1 MKERLKYEFR
11 FDNLSRLAS
20 ISEENDVLIWI
31 FHIDKIPPHIGIS
44 SQGVFFSLKSN
55 GKDLLETRYV
65 NQVSINKGIKMI
77 KVKLRF
83 NISSGYIERV
93 YQEYT
98 SAVSAECSCLSPIK
112 KVLNMPKEV
121 MKLSDLLKVLKERD
135 LITGWHSTNVSEQE
149 AGIRAY
155 DLFDINARLNK
166 LHA

>member
-11 FDNLSRLAS
+11 FKNLPRLAS
-20 ISEENDVLIWI
+20 ISEVNDVLIWI

-55 GKDLLETRYV
+55 GKDNIEVNYV
-65 NQVSINKGIKMI
+65 NQISVNKDIKLL

-83 NISSGYIERV
+83 SLNISYIERI
-93 YQEYT
+93 YDDYT
-98 SAVSAECSCLSPIK
+98 CATSAECSCLSPIK
-112 KVLNMPKEV
+112 KVLNMPQEV

-135 LITGWHSTNVSEQE
+135 LIAGWHSLNVSDQQ
-149 AGIRAY
+149 AGILSY
-155 DLFDINARLNK
+155 DLFDINERLNK

>member
-65 NQVSINKGIKMI
+65 NQVCNNKEIKML

-98 SAVSAECSCLSPIK
+98 SATSAECSCLSPIK
-112 KVLNMPKEV
+112 KALNMPKEV

-155 DLFDINARLNK
+155 DLFDIDARLNK

>member
-1 MKERLKYEFR
+1 MERLKYEFR
-11 FDNLSRLAS
+11 FKNLPRLAS
-20 ISEENDVLIWI
+20 ISEVNDVLIWI

-44 SQGVFFSLKSN
+44 SQGIFFSLKSN
-55 GKDLLETRYV
+55 GKDYIDTNYV
-65 NQVSINKGIKMI
+65 NQISVNKGIKLL

-83 NISSGYIERV
+83 NISSSYIERI
-93 YQEYT
+93 YEDYT
-98 SAVSAECSCLSPIK
+98 FATSAECSCLSPIK

-135 LITGWHSTNVSEQE
+135 LITGWQSINVSEQE

-166 LHA
+166 LHV